1 MEVIDIK
8 VFTHLLST
16 YIQICEIALIFL
28 RFYRHICIVLK
39 NSGDIKC
46 SVDNNGDDSSNNDN
60 CSMMLLKSIPKI
72 LTHYIYTYIYIYI
85 YIINGK

>member
-1 MEVIDIK
+1 MEVINIK
-8 VFTHLLST
+8 VLAHLLLT

-46 SVDNNGDDSSNNDN
+46 SVDNSGDDSSNNDN

-72 LTHYIYTYIYIYI
+72 FTHYIYIHI
-85 YIINGK
+85 YIIIGK